1 MDESTKNIIRD
12 GTSDTATERQK
23 KDFLTL
29 FHFSEKEFELKNYL
43 LDELEQTVVRAKR
56 RQFYDELFEEW
67 WKNRK
72 LEISVKRPKNYL
84 AIRLTQWAA
93 VLVTG
98 LFLGYYLNSLY
109 QSSLPVYYTSMVPK
123 GSVSEMVLPDG
134 SQIFLN
140 SGSKIK
146 YTVNG
151 AGGKREVF
159 LAGEAWFQVA
169 KMKEKPFLVHTSFY
183 DVQVTGT
190 KFNVKAYPDESE
202 VVTTLE
208 EGSVNI
214 KSSKNMKLE
223 KETMLKP
230 GEQLVYDKES
240 KQIEIKE
247 VNTKWFTSWK
257 DNKLIFVNMSLKDLT
272 TLLERKYGVE
282 IEITDPDILGYH
294 YDGTLKN
301 ETILE
306 VLEILKNTLP
316 IQYEIVGQKVIIQK
330 K

>member
-1 MDESTKNIIRD
+1 MDKSIRNIIRD
-12 GTSDTATERQK
+12 GTSNTATEKQK
-23 KDFLTL
+23 KEFSTL
-29 FHFSEKEFELKNYL
+29 FHFPEKEFELKNYL
-43 LDELEQTVVRAKR
+43 LEELEQTEATTESQQR
-56 RQFYDELFEEW
+56 YDELFERW

-72 LEISVKRPKNYL
+72 LEILVKKRKNYL
-84 AIRLTQWAA
+84 TIRLTQLAA
-93 VLVTG
+93 VLAIG
-98 LFLGYYLNSLY
+98 LFLGYYLNSLEK
-109 QSSLPVYYTSMVPK
+109 STSPVYYTAVAPK

-146 YTVNG
+146 YTIDGTSN
-151 AGGKREVF
+151 KREVF
-159 LAGEAWFQVA
+159 LTGEAWFHVA
-169 KMKEKPFLVHTSFY
+169 KLKEKPFLVHTSYY

-190 KFNVKAYPDESE
+190 KFNVKTYPDEKK

-214 KSSKNMKLE
+214 ESSKNMKLE
-223 KETMLKP
+223 KDIRLKT

-240 KQIEIKE
+240 KRIEIKE
-247 VNTKWFTSWK
+247 VNTRWFTSWK
-257 DNKLIFVNMSLKDLT
+257 DNKLIFVNLSLKDLKI
-272 TLLERKYGVE
+272 LLERKYGVE
-282 IEITDPDILGYH
+282 IEITDIDILDYH

-316 IQYEIVGQKVIIQK
+316 IQYQIVGQKVIIK
-330 K
+330 KK